1 MAQTYGLRL
10 AEFDLD
16 GEPPDEDVRWLSS
29 LCAQLPANA
38 RVRVMDDPD
47 LAWDDATRMQRVID
61 FRLQEVSYLLR
72 GNKGQKP
79 KALDTP
85 AEVSRR
91 AKAIESAERNRSMV
105 DELLGIAPF
114 GGDA

>member
-10 AEFDLD
+10 AELELD

-29 LCAQLPANA
+29 LCVQLPANA

-47 LAWDDATRMQRVID
+47 LAWDDATRMQRAID
-61 FRLQEVSYLLR
+61 YRLQEISYLLQ

-79 KALDTP
+79 RALDTP
-85 AEVSRR
+85 AEASKR
-91 AKAIESAERNRSMV
+91 AQIAASAEKSRAMV
-105 DELLGIAPF
+105 DELLGIASF
-114 GGDA
+114 GGDE